1 MLKELWPKKKNCCQR
16 KEERLK
22 FAIRNWDDVSKLLIG
37 GLAFKS
43 SSTSVNPFQKNTTQ
57 GPSSQCAGFLQITLT
72 QFDSSP
78 TLLLNNHSI
87 FTSTYHYFLFFL
99 ALIKPARCG
108 SHLLIL
114 ILAQYRPAL
123 KLENDYKDR
132 DTLIV

>member
-1 MLKELWPKKKNCCQR
+1 MPPEIGMTYRSFSL
-16 KEERLK
+16 
-22 FAIRNWDDVSKLLIG
+22 VGLLSSRRPHRSTP
-37 GLAFKS
+37 FK
-43 SSTSVNPFQKNTTQ
+43 KNTTQ

-87 FTSTYHYFLFFL
+87 FTCTYHYFLFFL
-99 ALIKPARCG
+99 ALIEPASCG

-123 KLENDYKDR
+123 TLENDYKDR